1 MFPWCVQVV
10 AWVRISF
17 LLLPYSILLYGY
29 ATFHLSIQIWI
40 ASFCGKSLF
49 ALMFLF
55 LLSGNLG
62 LELLGHT
69 ADLGLTFRKLLTC
82 FPKGRHH
89 FALSNL
95 IWQMRTSK
103 LWEAMSPAKDLIGFW
118 CQTWDSNPHLMSL
131 KPVLLTARWTRH
143 LLLWMREPLTCDS
156 DLSLGAWRPCWSS
169 QPLRP
174 LALGG
179 GVWGSPG

>member
-103 LWEAMSPAKDLIGFW
+103 LWEAMSPAKDLIGF
-118 CQTWDSNPHLMSL
+118 SHRFL
-131 KPVLLTARWTRH
+131 V
-143 LLLWMREPLTCDS
+143 S
-156 DLSLGAWRPCWSS
+156 DLGLKHPSDVSEACAFNCQVDPAPPALDERATHLWFWSIS
-169 QPLRP
+169 WGLK
-174 LALGG
+174 ALLILPA
-179 GVWGSPG
+179 S